1 MEALTP
7 AQIDLRERAARFV
20 DETLIPLELEAERNG
35 GPLPPEKAKSVS
47 TRARELGLVGG
58 NHAVDVGGQGWSAL
72 DQVLVQEELGRNTNG
87 VWWNMGG
94 GYNVLAFGTPEQV
107 ERYLKPTL
115 RGERADSYAVTEGGA
130 GSDAG
135 GIAGTAERTAAGWRI
150 KAEKWF
156 VTSGDVSDFDIVMV
170 NVVDGDERLPT
181 LFLVDRDRPG
191 IEVIDDPPFAHSF
204 PHGHPTLRYDCEVD
218 ADAVLGGDEMIG
230 RGNDLQNEWF
240 IEERIHIAARCVG
253 AMRRLLA
260 EAVEWAAGREQ
271 FGGRIYDFQ
280 GVSFPLADSAADC
293 AAARLLTHDVARAQ
307 DAGAD
312 PKLVHGRA
320 AMAKLFA
327 SEAAWR
333 CADRCVQ
340 VHGGR
345 GYMRTSAAERFLRE
359 LRVDRIWEGTS
370 EIQRL
375 IIARGLERRGVERM
389 LLGDRLV
396 GGGGHA
402 RHRHL
407 ERDLGALAGG
417 RVDRRAAAGQLGP
430 LQERLDAEVQ
440 THAVCAAADP
450 SGVEAA
456 AVVAHR
462 AAQHAVRHGDRDLEV
477 PGPGVTAHVRDGL
490 AHRPVGDLLDHE
502 RDRLRRDADADLQVG
517 LATGLGRELAHSLRQ
532 ALRRPQLEH
541 QAAGAVGRGG
551 QRLPGGGGDVPDGV
565 GVGAA
570 DQPVECEER
579 RGQHLHRVVVELGR
593 DPAALL
599 LLGPKQA

>member
-35 GPLPPEKAKSVS
+35 GPLPPEKATSVS

-58 NHAVDVGGQGWSAL
+58 NHAVDVGGQGWSAFE
-72 DQVLVQEELGRNTNG
+72 QVLVQEELGRNTNG

-94 GYNVLAFGTPEQV
+94 GYNVLARGTPEQI

-150 KAEKWF
+150 RAEKWF

-170 NVVDGDERLPT
+170 NVVDGGERLPT

-191 IEVIDDPPFAHSF
+191 IEVIDDPPFTHSF

-218 ADAVLGGDEMIG
+218 ADAVLGGDAMIG

-260 EAVEWAAGREQ
+260 DAVEWAAGREQ

-389 LLGDRLV
+389 LTGD
-396 GGGGHA
+396 A
-402 RHRHL
+402 
-407 ERDLGALAGG
+407 
-417 RVDRRAAAGQLGP
+417 
-430 LQERLDAEVQ
+430 
-440 THAVCAAADP
+440 
-450 SGVEAA
+450 
-456 AVVAHR
+456 
-462 AAQHAVRHGDRDLEV
+462 
-477 PGPGVTAHVRDGL
+477 
-490 AHRPVGDLLDHE
+490 
-502 RDRLRRDADADLQVG
+502 
-517 LATGLGRELAHSLRQ
+517 
-532 ALRRPQLEH
+532 
-541 QAAGAVGRGG
+541 
-551 QRLPGGGGDVPDGV
+551 
-565 GVGAA
+565 
-570 DQPVECEER
+570 
-579 RGQHLHRVVVELGR
+579 
-593 DPAALL
+593 
-599 LLGPKQA
+599 